1 MRVKNINSVLPIS
14 YLEGLNEEMVMSV
27 VNTAEQAGV
36 CIACRQY
43 QATIVDSEN
52 KFTFYEIYVR
62 LIDYEIF
69 IRFTQTRP

>member
-1 MRVKNINSVLPIS
+1 MLLPWSKDLHPIGFRDAVNIANATHIKVSARQRRD
-14 YLEGLNEEMVMSV
+14 MSIEV
-27 VNTAEQAGV
+27 GH
-36 CIACRQY
+36 
-43 QATIVDSEN
+43 IVDSEN

>member
-1 MRVKNINSVLPIS
+1 MEHIITTLLGIRP
-14 YLEGLNEEMVMSV
+14 Y
-27 VNTAEQAGV
+27 
-36 CIACRQY
+36 
-43 QATIVDSEN
+43 IVDSEN